1 MSFMFSSSLEHRGRL
16 HPQLW
21 FTLFVGFVV
30 PDATSVAEGT
40 EAEPENQQPVPELSD
55 LVSPCLFMGTDVLE
69 GIIKQILKL
78 LWHVLLHLF
87 VTWEKAHEN
96 RVFFYEFEEQA
107 MSSQVNVSVEDRVEE
122 LLQFWI

>member
-55 LVSPCLFMGTDVLE
+55 LVSLCLFMGTDVLE

-107 MSSQVNVSVEDRVEE
+107 MSSQVNVSVEDS
-122 LLQFWI
+122 